1 MIDRRGFTLLELA
14 VVMLVLALA
23 AGVAAPSVWR
33 GVEAIQ
39 LRAEVAGVASFLR
52 AARERAIA
60 RRDALEVAVDADGRG
75 LVLRS
80 GAGGAI
86 QSARRLAPAL
96 RIAADPPRGP
106 AVAFLAYGA
115 STGGRF
121 RLEAPGPVFYTVT
134 VEPLSGRVTAQRSA
148 S

>member
-1 MIDRRGFTLLELA
+1 VSDRRGFTLLELA

-23 AGVAAPSVWR
+23 AALAAPSVWR

-39 LRAEVAGVASFLR
+39 LRAEVTGVASFLR
-52 AARERAIA
+52 TARERAIA
-60 RRDALEVAVDADGRG
+60 RRDALEVAVDADGHG

-80 GAGGAI
+80 GGGAI
-86 QSARRLAPAL
+86 ESTWRLVTL

-121 RLEAPGPVFYTVT
+121 RLEAPGPVVYTVT
-134 VEPLSGRVTAQRSA
+134 VEPLSGRVTAQRGES
-148 S
+148 

>member
-1 MIDRRGFTLLELA
+1 MTDRRGFTLLELA

-23 AGVAAPSVWR
+23 AALAAPSVWR
-33 GVEAIQ
+33 GVEAVQ

-60 RRDALEVAVDADGRG
+60 RRDALEVAVDADGHG
-75 LVLRS
+75 LVLRA
-80 GAGGAI
+80 GGGGAI
-86 QSARRLAPAL
+86 QSVRRLGPAL
-96 RIAADPPRGP
+96 RIAADPPGSP
-106 AVAFLAYGA
+106 ALAFLAYGA

-121 RLEAPGPVFYTVT
+121 RLEAAGSVIYTMT
-134 VEPLSGRVTAQRSA
+134 VEPLSGRVTARRSE

>member
-1 MIDRRGFTLLELA
+1 VSDRRGFTLLELA

-23 AGVAAPSVWR
+23 AALAAPSVSR

-80 GAGGAI
+80 GGGGAI
-86 QSARRLAPAL
+86 ESTRRLAAL

-121 RLEAPGPVFYTVT
+121 RLEAPGPVVYTVT
-134 VEPLSGRVTAQRSA
+134 VEPLSGRVTAHRGES
-148 S
+148 